1 MPALLRSS
9 TLPLQPLVWAWWP
22 GSPPN
27 DARRTP
33 PHATYAG
40 VWWMPAARCGEVH
53 RYALVRTEAHAVA
66 MLRMIA
72 EREFAADTP
81 LCVLAFHSGDEDGAR
96 RVLEA
101 RARAQRGVLA
111 ADLDDV
117 PSALTVMDQR
127 PWHAAS
133 PRVTMSPQEP
143 EETRP

>member
-40 VWWMPAARCGEVH
+40 VWWMPAARCAEVH
-53 RYALVRTEAHAVA
+53 RYALVRTKAHAVA

-96 RVLEA
+96 RVLDAVRSVRRVVREEVIPLTPA
-101 RARAQRGVLA
+101 LGTHTGPGMTGFA
-111 ADLDDV
+111 ALPV
-117 PSALTVMDQR
+117 
-127 PWHAAS
+127 S
-133 PRVTMSPQEP
+133 P
-143 EETRP
+143 